1 MRIWFQAAC
10 GQGCEPLIAAIS
22 IREVKEGIMNAIIS
36 RKCSIIAIAAG
47 FACAGLA
54 SAAGVSSG
62 NGNVNEVQG
71 RSSAVW
77 SQGPTI
83 KLNGTDV
90 DTLGRGSNHQGS
102 RYTHAVATNPTED
115 MLSRSGRGSY
125 PIQAINS
132 KGSSHVGV
140 AAAE

>member
-1 MRIWFQAAC
+1 
-10 GQGCEPLIAAIS
+10 
-22 IREVKEGIMNAIIS
+22 MNAIIS

-90 DTLGRGSNHQGS
+90 DTLGRGGNHQGS
-102 RYTHAVATNPTED
+102 QYTQNVATNPTED
-115 MLSRSGRGSY
+115 MLSRSGRGNY
-125 PIQAINS
+125 PTHALNTRG
-132 KGSSHVGV
+132 KFHMNVV
-140 AAAE
+140 ATR